1 VSSRAPWRW
10 LGVVLLTL
18 AVTWLVVQP
27 LPASSQ
33 QQTEELTRKV
43 KTKVQPVYPDLAR
56 RMNIS
61 GTVKV
66 AVVVAPNGSV
76 KSTRLVGG
84 HPLLVNAAMD
94 ALKRWRFEAAA
105 DETTGIVEVKFD
117 SPAQ

>member
-1 VSSRAPWRW
+1 VSSRAPRRW
-10 LGVVLLTL
+10 LTVVLLTL
-18 AVTWLVVQP
+18 AVSWLVVQP
-27 LPASSQ
+27 LPASS

-94 ALKRWRFEAAA
+94 ALKRWRFEPAA